1 MGLPFFFQDGCPI
14 ITLRSKGWFYLR
26 VLINEM
32 NAIQTDN
39 REIAEVL
46 NRVADLLEAQDAN
59 HFRVRAYRNAART
72 VEQSE
77 KSISRMAIRDQKSL
91 EELPDIGQS
100 IAGAIREFVHTGRL
114 GLLDRLEG
122 QVSPE
127 ALFTAIPG
135 IGEELAQRIYSVLE
149 IETLEALELAAHD
162 GRLIE
167 VPGIG
172 ERRVK
177 GIRDSLNALLS
188 RSTRRRARRLR
199 QREQGEELIKESP
212 DVDTILQVD
221 TEYRQRAAAGE
232 LKTIAPR
239 RFNPKGE
246 AWLPIYHTE
255 KSGWNFTA
263 LFSNSARAHE
273 LEKTHDWVV
282 VYFEKN
288 GHENQCTVVTEYKGP
303 LSGKRVIRGREKE
316 CLEFYRRS

>member
-1 MGLPFFFQDGCPI
+1 
-14 ITLRSKGWFYLR
+14 
-26 VLINEM
+26 M

-46 NRVADLLEAQDAN
+46 DRVADLLEAQDAN

-77 KSISRMAIRDQKSL
+77 EAIAQMAIRDQTSL

-127 ALFTAIPG
+127 ALFTTIPG
-135 IGEELAQRIYSVLE
+135 IGDELAHRIYSALE
-149 IETLEALELAAHD
+149 IETLEELELAAHD

-188 RSTRRRARRLR
+188 RSSRRRARRLR
-199 QREQGEELIKESP
+199 QREQGEELAEKLP
-212 DVDTILQVD
+212 DVNTILQVD
-221 TEYRQRAAAGE
+221 ADYRQKASAGE

-239 RFNPKGE
+239 RFNPNGE

-273 LEKTHDWVV
+273 LEKTRDWVV

-303 LSGKRVIRGREKE
+303 LSGKRVIRGREKA
-316 CLEFYRRS
+316 CLEYYQPISFSSFK